1 MFVELNCPVAIS
13 QASSP
18 SHITGFYHK
27 MLDSQSLLNTGSIG
41 AGISL
46 SQGVTT
52 TVKIYD
58 SVDRSTYGISING
71 KLVSDAVVSKKVLD
85 EYLKLA
91 NKSVHISVNHETHIP
106 IGYGLGTSG
115 AGALSLSYALNDALC
130 TELSLDQAAQIAHC
144 SEIYCNTGL
153 GTVISEF
160 TGGLELRT
168 RAGAPGV
175 GTAEKI
181 PVENRSVIA
190 LCLGPMYTA
199 NCLRTQ
205 NDLLTM
211 KALDFLKQL
220 SISRSVDDFLRLSHK
235 FAANMGAINAKCE
248 ALVDLLKSKG
258 YVCSVALFGETIFT
272 VVSDNEIDCVLQIL
286 GDQSGQCIVSNVD
299 NLGAKVLTYK

>member
-1 MFVELNCPVAIS
+1 M
-13 QASSP
+13 
-18 SHITGFYHK
+18 
-27 MLDSQSLLNTGSIG
+27 
-41 AGISL
+41 
-46 SQGVTT
+46 
-52 TVKIYD
+52 
-58 SVDRSTYGISING
+58 
-71 KLVSDAVVSKKVLD
+71 
-85 EYLKLA
+85 
-91 NKSVHISVNHETHIP
+91 
-106 IGYGLGTSG
+106 
-115 AGALSLSYALNDALC
+115 
-130 TELSLDQAAQIAHC
+130 
-144 SEIYCNTGL
+144 
-153 GTVISEF
+153 ISEF

-175 GTAEKI
+175 GNAEKI

-199 NCLRTQ
+199 NCLMTQ

-248 ALVDLLKSKG
+248 ALVGLLKSKG

-299 NLGAKVLTYK
+299 NLGAKLLTNK

>member
-71 KLVSDAVVSKKVLD
+71 KLVNDAVVSKKVLD

-91 NKSVHISVNHETHIP
+91 NKSLHISVNHETHIP

-190 LCLGPMYTA
+190 LCVGPMYTA

-272 VVSDNEIDCVLQIL
+272 VVSDNEIDYVLQIL

-299 NLGAKVLTYK
+299 NLGAKLLTNK

>member
-52 TVKIYD
+52 SVKIYD

-85 EYLKLA
+85 EYFKLA
-91 NKSVHISVNHETHIP
+91 NKSLHISVNHETHIP

-130 TELSLDQAAQIAHC
+130 TEFSLDQAAQIAHC

-286 GDQSGQCIVSNVD
+286 GDQCGQCIVSNVD
-299 NLGAKVLTYK
+299 NLGAKLLTNK

>member
-52 TVKIYD
+52 SVKIYD

-85 EYLKLA
+85 EYFKLA
-91 NKSVHISVNHETHIP
+91 NKSLHISVNHETHIP

-220 SISRSVDDFLRLSHK
+220 SISRSVDDFLRLSYK
-235 FAANMGAINAKCE
+235 FAVNIGAINAKCE
-248 ALVDLLKSKG
+248 SLAQLLKTKG
-258 YVCSVALFGETIFT
+258 HDCSVALFGETIFT
-272 VVSDNEIDCVLQIL
+272 VVSNNEIECVLQIL
-286 GDQSGQCIVSNVD
+286 QDQSGHCIVSNVD
-299 NLGAKVLTYK
+299 NIGAILLTNK

>member
-52 TVKIYD
+52 SVKIYD

-71 KLVSDAVVSKKVLD
+71 KLVNDAVVSKKVLD

-190 LCLGPMYTA
+190 LCVGPMYTA

-299 NLGAKVLTYK
+299 NLGAKLLTNK

>member
-1 MFVELNCPVAIS
+1 
-13 QASSP
+13 
-18 SHITGFYHK
+18 
-27 MLDSQSLLNTGSIG
+27 MLDSHSLLNPGSIG

-58 SVDRSTYGISING
+58 SGDRSTYGISING
-71 KLVSDAVVSKKVLD
+71 KLVNDAVVSKKVLD

-91 NKSVHISVNHETHIP
+91 NKSLHISVNHETHIP

-299 NLGAKVLTYK
+299 NLGAKLLTNK

>member
-27 MLDSQSLLNTGSIG
+27 MLDSRSLLNTGSIG

-199 NCLRTQ
+199 NYLRTQ
-205 NDLLTM
+205 SDLLTM

-248 ALVDLLKSKG
+248 ALVGLLKSKG

-299 NLGAKVLTYK
+299 NLGAKLLTNK